1 MRGTSVRVPS
11 PFSSSVPSPRMA
23 RNWPDPPVIASS
35 RASAKRRLRH
45 GIVYYGGDAWTGKQ
59 VAWLR
64 HEALAQLTS
73 DATRLTFDSDYAT
86 VLAARARQRVGF
98 AVCLALVLL
107 MLPVVVRSTE
117 EMIKPTGGTCIL
129 R

>member
-1 MRGTSVRVPS
+1 MRVPS
-11 PFSSSVPSPRMA
+11 PFSSRVPSPRMA
-23 RNWPDPPVIASS
+23 RNWPDPPVIAE
-35 RASAKRRLRH
+35 L
-45 GIVYYGGDAWTGKQ
+45 
-59 VAWLR
+59 AWLR

-73 DATRLTFDSDYAT
+73 HATRLTFDSDYET
-86 VLAARARQRVGF
+86 VLAAKARQRVGF

-117 EMIKPTGGTCIL
+117 EMLKPAGGTCVL